1 MMRRGLSFGRFSRL
15 GCVKVALLLGAAL
28 LPGPSDAAERVRIA
42 AFQGTFINFP
52 IYVAKDLGLFEKHGL
67 AVEIIY
73 GKGIQPTNMVVSG
86 ATEFGGFA
94 VEHGITVIGKGQHVK
109 LLVLN
114 QTLPPFNLIVRN
126 DVPTPSKDMP
136 YPAMIK
142 DIKGLKLGIST
153 PGASTDLTLRF
164 LLQQAGLDPQRDVKL
179 IPVGEPSTQIAAL
192 KNGLIDGTLAF
203 EPIQAEAVLG
213 QKIAK
218 SVLDIEAANG
228 PEMFH
233 EYAYNGIFAKQS
245 YLDSNPQAAR
255 AIVAAIVEAEQMIND
270 PKSFDRIVGVA
281 EKNMVGVNPEALRLF
296 LTRYKGIFNPIA
308 TPKAIENV
316 NAFLLIQKHIEK
328 AVPFSSVIATSFMP
342 TTFPPASP

>member
-1 MMRRGLSFGRFSRL
+1 MMPRRISFRRVGLAGL
-15 GCVKVALLLGAAL
+15 AILLGVAFL
-28 LPGPSDAAERVRIA
+28 SMPSIAAERVRMA

-52 IYVAKDLGLFEKHGL
+52 IYVAKDLGLFEKHGVT
-67 AVEIIY
+67 VEIVY

-94 VEHGITVIGKGQHVK
+94 VEHGVTVISKGQDVK

-126 DVPTPSKDMP
+126 DVPTPSATAP

-142 DIKGLKLGIST
+142 DVKGLKLGIST
-153 PGASTDLTLRF
+153 PGAGADLTLRF
-164 LLQQAGLDPQRDVKL
+164 LLQQGGLDPQRDVKL

-203 EPIQAEAVLG
+203 EPIQAEAVMG

-218 SVLDIEAANG
+218 SLLDIEAGQG
-228 PEMFH
+228 PEIFR
-233 EYAYNGIFAKQS
+233 EYAYNGIFARQS
-245 YLDSNPQAAR
+245 YLDSNPTAAR
-255 AIVAAIVEAEQMIND
+255 GIVAAIVEAEQIIND
-270 PKSFDRIVGVA
+270 PKSFDRIVAVA
-281 EKNMVGVNPEALRLF
+281 QKNMPGVDPGALRLF
-296 LTRYKGIFNPIA
+296 LERYKEIFNPIA

-316 NAFLLIQKHIEK
+316 NAFLLEEKHIDK
-328 AVPFSSVIATSFMP
+328 AVPFANVVAASFMP
-342 TTFPPASP
+342 ATFLPTSQ